1 MKNKDTEDLKN
12 GVIGN
17 KKGNLENDNIS
28 CRRAQ
33 NGSKTGGR
41 FAKKRRFRDE
51 YRIKSLSLFTIS

>member
-1 MKNKDTEDLKN
+1 MDTEDLKN

-33 NGSKTGGR
+33 KGSKTGRR
-41 FAKKRRFRDE
+41 FAKKKAF
-51 YRIKSLSLFTIS
+51 S

>member
-1 MKNKDTEDLKN
+1 MDTEDLKN

-33 NGSKTGGR
+33 NGSKTGRR
-41 FAKKRRFRDE
+41 FAKKKAF
-51 YRIKSLSLFTIS
+51 S

>member
-1 MKNKDTEDLKN
+1 MNTRNLKN

-33 NGSKTGGR
+33 NGSKTGGH
-41 FAKKRRFRDE
+41 FAKKRYFRDE